1 LSTARTRSASLIAL
15 AGALAIPVGAAA
27 DGGSGTLYGRL
38 NLDMEYVAGRGT
50 SGDTSSTVRQSSN
63 SSRFGFRGAEYVG
76 NGLVAIWQI
85 ESAFNADAG
94 GGGIALRETF
104 VGLDGDWGTVK
115 AGYFLSPYDDMQPI
129 FGSVPTLTT
138 SILSTAA
145 IWAQGGLAK
154 SLGGFDARLP
164 NSIRYDTPEWQGLT
178 ASAQFSLGEDARRSA
193 VYGLGAVY
201 SGETVDAGLAWERNQ
216 EARGAGLDD
225 DAFTLTAAWN
235 FGQVR
240 VAGVYEYLRYDTP
253 VGSLRRDFWGASGT
267 IVAGPG
273 TIYVFAG
280 RGGDGRAPANVR
292 VGGLASGPDTAAWQY
307 VLSYTY
313 SLSGRTM
320 VYAGYVRIDNDAIA
334 AYNFYVNPYTPESA
348 AGLRLSGFVLGAAHF
363 F

>member
-1 LSTARTRSASLIAL
+1 VTATARAVSRIAL
-15 AGALAIPVGAAA
+15 ALAVAAPLGAAA
-27 DGGSGTLYGRL
+27 ESDTATLYGRI
-38 NLDMEYVAGRGT
+38 NLDMEYVVGRGVT
-50 SGDTSSTVRQSSN
+50 GASSSTVRQSSN

-94 GGGIALRETF
+94 GGGIALRETYI
-104 VGLDGDWGTVK
+104 GLDGDWGTVK

-178 ASAQFSLGEDARRSA
+178 ASAQLSLGEDARRSA

-201 SGETVDAGLAWERNQ
+201 SGETVDAGLAWEHNQ
-216 EARGAGLDD
+216 QARGAGLDD

-235 FGQVR
+235 FGPVR

-273 TIYVFAG
+273 TVYLFAG
-280 RGGDGRAPANVR
+280 RGGDGRAPASVR

-320 VYAGYVRIDNDAIA
+320 VYAGYVRVDNDASA
-334 AYNFYVNPYTPESA
+334 AYNFYVHPYTPDSA

>member
-1 LSTARTRSASLIAL
+1 MSTARTRSASLIAV
-15 AGALAIPVGAAA
+15 AVALAMPAVAAA

-38 NLDMEYVAGRGT
+38 NLDMEYVTGRGT

-76 NGLVAIWQI
+76 SGLVAIWQI

-164 NSIRYDTPEWQGLT
+164 NSIRYDTPEWQGFT
-178 ASAQFSLGEDARRSA
+178 ASAQFSLGEDSRRSA

-201 SGETVDAGLAWERNQ
+201 TGETVEAGLAWERNK
-216 EARGAGLDD
+216 EARGVGLDD

-273 TIYVFAG
+273 TIYLFAG
-280 RGGDGRAPANVR
+280 RGGDGRAPASVR

-313 SLSGRTM
+313 SLSSRTLA
-320 VYAGYVRIDNDAIA
+320 YAGYVRIDNDASA

>member
-1 LSTARTRSASLIAL
+1 MTARPRRASLL
-15 AGALAIPVGAAA
+15 AFVAAAAMPLAAGA
-27 DGGSGTLYGRL
+27 DGGSATLYGRI
-38 NLDMEYVAGRGT
+38 NLDVEYVTGRGT
-50 SGDTSSTVRQSSN
+50 SGDTSSTMRLSSN
-63 SSRFGFRGAEYVG
+63 SSRFGIRGAEYVG
-76 NGLVAIWQI
+76 GGLVAIWQI
-85 ESAFNADAG
+85 ESAVNADAG

-104 VGLDGDWGTVK
+104 LGLDGDWGTVK

-164 NSIRYDTPEWQGLT
+164 NSLRYDTPEWEGLSG
-178 ASAQFSLGEDARRSA
+178 SAQLALGEDSRRSA
-193 VYGLGAVY
+193 VWGLGLVY
-201 SGETVDAGLAWERNQ
+201 GGERLDAGLAWEHNKDV
-216 EARGAGLDD
+216 RGPALDD
-225 DAFTLTAAWN
+225 DAVTVTASWN
-235 FGQVR
+235 FGTVR

-253 VGSLRRDFWGASGT
+253 VGSLSRDFWGASST

-273 TIYVFAG
+273 TVYLFAG
-280 RGGDGRAPANVR
+280 RGGDGRAPAPVR

-313 SLSGRTM
+313 ALSSRTLA
-320 VYAGYVRIDNDAIA
+320 YAGYVRIDNDANA
-334 AYNFYVNPYTPESA
+334 AYNFYVHPYTPESA
-348 AGLRLSGFVLGAAHF
+348 AGLRLSGYVLGLAHF